1 MYYKVDITKIVK
13 PKYLCCTNFKAGWY
27 FNNLYN
33 GVKTRKMEN
42 VSLSHYSDKTAK

>member
-1 MYYKVDITKIVK
+1 MYYKVDITKIIK
-13 PKYLCCTNFKAGWY
+13 PKYLLCANFEVGQY

-42 VSLSHYSDKTAK
+42 VTTSL